1 MPIYEWQCADGHSFE
16 LLAAACAMNKR
27 PRCPSC
33 GGKSSRVIS
42 TFAIHGGAPIQTA
55 SERAALR
62 DADVTSLKLPNA
74 ARLCAMDDYSATRLA
89 AHKVGRGSEFDD
101 KMATRKERQ
110 VARGET
116 PTKAAVTHKHT
127 HSH

>member
-1 MPIYEWQCADGHSFE
+1 MPE
-16 LLAAACAMNKR
+16 LR
-27 PRCPSC
+27 R
-33 GGKSSRVIS
+33 KSSRVIS